1 MFLLLK
7 ETTALAQGLQFIPKR
22 RYPDDKVQNDTKP
35 KDDVVAVIGAESSTN
50 SKQLAELLGLF
61 QIPQVCTKLI

>member
-1 MFLLLK
+1 M
-7 ETTALAQGLQFIPKR
+7 AQGLQFIPKR
-22 RYPDDKVQNDTKP
+22 RYPEDKVQNVTKP